1 MNIICNQR
9 YQSTEEK
16 IEKALFSLLKI
27 RNYNDIAIKE
37 LCYEAGINR
46 SSFYAHYQDIN
57 DLMIKTE
64 QKLSNSITRIF
75 SLEQEWTED
84 VFVKLFQFLYDNRV
98 FYKAYLETS
107 SQTFMEKN
115 DFVNFVKI
123 INKSERGFKF
133 SQSEMLYH
141 MAFFA
146 GGLKALSKS
155 WIKTGCK
162 ESPKE
167 IAKILTNEYNLNLK
181 LK

>member
-1 MNIICNQR
+1 MNINYNQR

-16 IEKALFSLLKI
+16 IEKALFSLLRI
-27 RNYNDIAIKE
+27 RNYNDVAIKE

-64 QKLSNSITRIF
+64 QKLSNSIIKIF
-75 SLEQEWTED
+75 SIEQEWTED
-84 VFVKLFQFLYDNRV
+84 VFVKLFRFLYDNRN

-107 SQTFMEKN
+107 SQAFMEKN
-115 DFVNFVKI
+115 DFVSFVKAL
-123 INKSERGFKF
+123 NKSGKGFKF
-133 SQSEMLYH
+133 SQNEMVYH

-146 GGLKALSKS
+146 GGLKALAKS

-162 ESPKE
+162 ESPEE
-167 IAKILTNEYNLNLK
+167 IAKILTNEYNINLK
-181 LK
+181 K